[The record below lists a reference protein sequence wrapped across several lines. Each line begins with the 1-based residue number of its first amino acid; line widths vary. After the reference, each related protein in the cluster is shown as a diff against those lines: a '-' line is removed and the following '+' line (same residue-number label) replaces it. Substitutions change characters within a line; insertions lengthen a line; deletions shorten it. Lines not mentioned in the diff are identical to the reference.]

1 MNYFFPPVC
10 NKSTWLR
17 ATYKA
22 PNVRRIANAIDI
34 GYRSTKYN
42 RRIYDM
48 DLIVGKVKKKKKM
61 YTLRRMECSDSTT
74 DFVELFID
82 LSG

>member
-1 MNYFFPPVC
+1 
-10 NKSTWLR
+10 
-17 ATYKA
+17 
-22 PNVRRIANAIDI
+22 
-34 GYRSTKYN
+34 
-42 RRIYDM
+42 M